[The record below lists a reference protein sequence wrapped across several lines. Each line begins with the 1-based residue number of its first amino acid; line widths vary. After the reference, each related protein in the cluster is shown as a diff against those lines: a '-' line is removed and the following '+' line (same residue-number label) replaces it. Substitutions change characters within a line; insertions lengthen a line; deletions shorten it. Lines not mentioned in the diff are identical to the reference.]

1 MSVKIDQAFV
11 SAFID
16 GTFGLPIAHENLPY
30 TTVNGTAYAQI
41 KNLPNDITGYSLNDT
56 NLTDGV
62 FRIYLNYPV
71 NTGAIQAKIKADQI
85 MDYFRIGSQ
94 VEYEDVA
101 ATIRAVQR
109 QPGAIEGV
117 WYQLIV
123 DIFYVSKLE
132 RV

>member
-1 MSVKIDQAFV
+1 MSLKIDQAFV
-11 SAFID
+11 SEFIN
-16 GTFGLPIAHENLPY
+16 GAFGLPIAHENLPY
-30 TTVNGTAYAQI
+30 TPTTNIAYAQL

-71 NTGAIQAKIKADQI
+71 NTGSIQAKTKAHQI
-85 MDYFRIGSQ
+85 MDYFRIGSKVDYQ
-94 VEYEDVA
+94 GQS

-109 QPGAIEGV
+109 QPGAMEGN

-123 DIFYVSKLE
+123 DIFYVAKLE
-132 RV
+132 R